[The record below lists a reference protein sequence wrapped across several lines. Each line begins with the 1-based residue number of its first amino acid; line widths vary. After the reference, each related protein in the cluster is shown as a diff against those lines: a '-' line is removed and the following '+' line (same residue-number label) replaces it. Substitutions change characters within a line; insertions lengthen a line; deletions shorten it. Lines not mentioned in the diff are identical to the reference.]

1 MALADDIRR
10 LARIPLL
17 AQMDQDALRLIAFS
31 AEARILRK
39 GDTLFKKGEASDG
52 GFIVVTG
59 SMMLDID
66 EGRTPPRVVGPDS
79 LIGEIALIA
88 PSTRPATATAREA
101 TAVLRIS
108 RTLFHRVLDEHPEY
122 AVRIRDVI
130 ARRLEEFVDELGT
143 TDAWSLD
150 AVSKG

>member
-17 AQMDQDALRLIAFS
+17 AQMDEDALRLIAFS

-39 GDTLFKKGEASDG
+39 GDMLFQKGEASDA
-52 GFIVVTG
+52 GFIVVAG
-59 SMMLDID
+59 SVMLDID
-66 EGRTPPRVVGPDS
+66 EGRTPPRVAGPDS

-88 PSTRPATATAREA
+88 PSTRPSTATARE
-101 TAVLRIS
+101 TTTVLRIS

-130 ARRLEEFVDELGT
+130 TRRLLDFVDELDNT
-143 TDAWSLD
+143 EAWSLS
-150 AVSKG
+150 AAKR